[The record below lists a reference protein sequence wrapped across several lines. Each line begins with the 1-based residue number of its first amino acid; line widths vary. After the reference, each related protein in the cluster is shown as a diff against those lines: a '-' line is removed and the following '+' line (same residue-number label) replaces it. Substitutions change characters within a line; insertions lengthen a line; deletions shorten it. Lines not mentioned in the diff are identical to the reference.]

1 MSRSAF
7 IYPDW
12 PAPDNIKAVMTTRHG
27 GVSLPPFD
35 GLNLGDHVD
44 DDPEAV
50 QTNRKQLAVDLS
62 LPQQPAWLSQVHGI
76 NVASCSSAKSTDVAD
91 AIVGKHQNDVCSIMT
106 ADCLPVLFC
115 DKQGTV
121 IAAAHAG
128 WRGLASGVLEATIAE
143 MTSKPQDIL
152 IWMGAAIGP
161 DAFEVGSEVRD
172 VFIAQHSE
180 STEAFKAQASGK
192 WLADIYKLALI
203 RFKHS
208 KIPVENVYGGGRC
221 TYSEDTEFYS
231 YRRESRTGR
240 MASLIW
246 RT

>member
-1 MSRSAF
+1 MSNAF

-12 PAPDNIKAVMTTRHG
+12 PAPANIKAVMTTRHG

-44 DDPEAV
+44 DDPKAV
-50 QTNRKQLAVDLS
+50 QTNRQQLATDLC
-62 LPQQPAWLSQVHGI
+62 LPTQPAWLTQVHGI
-76 NVASCSSAKSTDVAD
+76 TVANCKSAQSSDEAD
-91 AIVGKHQNDVCSIMT
+91 AIVGKNQNDVCAIMT

-115 DKQGTV
+115 NTQGTV

-128 WRGLASGVLEATIAE
+128 WRGLASGVLETTIANMGCDNKE
-143 MTSKPQDIL
+143 IL

-161 DAFEVGSEVRD
+161 EAFEVGNEVREEF
-172 VFIAQHSE
+172 VAQDPKS
-180 STEAFKAQASGK
+180 SDAFVSRSNDK
-192 WLADIYKLALI
+192 WLADIYRLAQI
-203 RFKHS
+203 RFAQVG
-208 KIPVENVYGGGRC
+208 IPKGNIYGGGRC
-221 TYSEDTEFYS
+221 TYKEATEFYS